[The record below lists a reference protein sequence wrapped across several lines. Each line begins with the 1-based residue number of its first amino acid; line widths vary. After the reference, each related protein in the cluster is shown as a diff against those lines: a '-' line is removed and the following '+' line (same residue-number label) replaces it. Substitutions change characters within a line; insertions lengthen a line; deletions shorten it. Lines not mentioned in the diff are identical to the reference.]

1 EVFAAPW
8 NAWVKAMLHH
18 VAQQFC
24 ASQVAKQACRLHLTS
39 RLRPYTAVRHFTVA
53 AKEPEY
59 HTGGNFEGH
68 HLFHKD
74 APFVFRNGEQI
85 SELQIAYETWGHL
98 NAKKDN
104 AILLQ
109 CGMSASSH
117 ACSHSRNPAPGWWE
131 EYIGPGR
138 PLDTNLFF
146 VICTNNL
153 GGCYGSSGPSS
164 INTKTGQRYGSS
176 FPRFEVQDQVSAQFQ
191 LLDHLGIDQVHAC
204 VGASLGGMQSVCS
217 AALFPDRVGKF
228 VTISACAKSFPGSMA
243 FRHAQRQAIMSDP
256 NWNGGD
262 YYNGKL
268 PANGLR
274 LARQLGTITY
284 RSGLEWQQRFG
295 QSLAKGVTKREG
307 LKNEFMIEN
316 YLAHQGEKWVNA
328 YDPNSLLWISKAMD
342 GFSLEKPDKD
352 GSPSLIEGL
361 KPAMMPALVIG
372 VQHDVLFPV
381 WQQKEIADTLRKAG
395 NKRVVYYELD
405 SVYGHDS
412 FLLDA
417 VSIGPAVKGHL
428 EQEPSGARHIWE
440 DLASSAVGFLQAISQ
455 RGSTADSMRD
465 IFRALGNGEKEV
477 ERDRLKAMVKLVWSG
492 RVNEAAVD
500 KAFESLAKEPLMEL
514 NDFMQMRQVL
524 TEAMSDTYLP

>member
-1 EVFAAPW
+1 MMQAAARQVCGAKVA
-8 NAWVKAMLHH
+8 AWLPRARQGPRSYL
-18 VAQQFC
+18 Q
-24 ASQVAKQACRLHLTS
+24 RGL
-39 RLRPYTAVRHFTVA
+39 VRSLAVA

-68 HLFHKD
+68 HMFHRK
-74 APFVFRNGEQI
+74 APFTFRNGEQI
-85 SELQIAYETWGHL
+85 PELQIAYETWGHL
-98 NAKKDN
+98 NAKRDN

-117 ACSHSRNPAPGWWE
+117 AAAHARNPAPGWWE
-131 EYIGPGR
+131 DYIGPGR

-164 INTKTGQRYGSS
+164 FNSVTGERFGSR
-176 FPRFEVQDQVSAQFQ
+176 FPRFEVQDQVAAQF
-191 LLDHLGIDQVHAC
+191 LLLEHLGISKVHAC
-204 VGASLGGMQSVCS
+204 VGSSLGGMQSVCS
-217 AALFPDRVGKF
+217 AAMFPDRVGKF
-228 VTISACAKSFPGSMA
+228 VSISACAKSFPGSMA

-256 NWNGGD
+256 HWKGGD
-262 YYNGKL
+262 YYDGPL

-307 LKNEFMIEN
+307 LKNEFMIES

-342 GFSLEKPDKD
+342 GFSMEKPDKD
-352 GSPSLIEGL
+352 GKLSLLDGL

-381 WQQKEIADTLRKAG
+381 WQQKEIADTLRQAG

-417 VSIGPAVKGHL
+417 VAIGPAVKGHL
-428 EQEPSGARHIWE
+428 EQEPEGARHLWE
-440 DLASSAVGFLQAISQ
+440 DLAASAMGFLQASAQ
-455 RGSTADSMRD
+455 RGNQADSMRD
-465 IFRALGNGEKEV
+465 IFRALGQGEKEV
-477 ERDRLKAMVKLVWSG
+477 ERDRLKSMVKLVWSG

-500 KAFESLAKEPLMEL
+500 KAFDAMAKEPLMQIEE
-514 NDFMQMRQVL
+514 FMAMRQVL
-524 TEAMSDTYLP
+524 AEAMSDPYLP